1 VDLHCGPLL
10 TVGPGGT
17 SADLRPGRTHCLVP
31 ASEADLD
38 DLLAGLPGGPA
49 VRDVVRRLAWLAEQV
64 PELAEAE
71 INPLVVDGD
80 AVAAVDVRVRLAPAG
95 RAEPWIR
102 SLPV

>member
-10 TVGPGGT
+10 TVGQAARRPISAPGG
-17 SADLRPGRTHCLVP
+17 THCLVP
-31 ASEADLD
+31 ASEPTRRP
-38 DLLAGLPGGPA
+38 LAGRPA
-49 VRDVVRRLAWLAEQV
+49 APRSATPLRRPAWLAEQV

-71 INPLVVDGD
+71 ITRSSRDGD